1 MMRMFKRN
9 DESELEQTLLTSA
22 GRVNGIK
29 TDVVVVL
36 KTTDNIDRIIQMTY

>member
-1 MMRMFKRN
+1 MMRMFERN

-29 TDVVVVL
+29 TDVVVL